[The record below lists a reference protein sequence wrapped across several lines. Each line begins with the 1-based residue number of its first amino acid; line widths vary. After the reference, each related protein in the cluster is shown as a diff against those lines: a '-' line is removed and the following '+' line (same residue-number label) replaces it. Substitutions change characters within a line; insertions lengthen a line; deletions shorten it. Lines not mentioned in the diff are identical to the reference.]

1 MAINVNVNTDS
12 VQTMNTDLLGDL
24 ALHCE
29 AVIDQLDGDADAER
43 IAELQ
48 SAVHVMD
55 AELAERNGDVEP
67 GAKLEKLAHG
77 EDSRRLR
84 ADES

>member
-1 MAINVNVNTDS
+1 MALNTDS
-12 VQTMNTDLLGDL
+12 VQTIDTELLGDL

-48 SAVHVMD
+48 SAVHIMD
-55 AELAERNGDVEP
+55 AELESRAAADAGSLDVARVP
-67 GAKLEKLAHG
+67 V
-77 EDSRRLR
+77 RLQG
-84 ADES
+84 SK